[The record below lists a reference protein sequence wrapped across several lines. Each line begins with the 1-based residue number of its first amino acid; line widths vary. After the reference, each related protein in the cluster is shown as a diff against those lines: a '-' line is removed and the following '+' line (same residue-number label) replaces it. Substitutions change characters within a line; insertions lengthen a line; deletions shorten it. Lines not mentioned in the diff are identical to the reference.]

1 MKRERLEELLKKYR
15 EGELD
20 AESVVREIISSAIY
34 EDLTE
39 NIDGLRELRKRLPE
53 TIFCLKKTPEQVLR
67 AFKRVYEAY
76 GMALG
81 TKARKEQYELLSKH
95 FPEAEFY
102 PESGIIKLGGAVEKL
117 GYVPVVAAG
126 SSDYTIAE
134 EAQLTLEFLG
144 SRSEIVIDVGVAGI
158 HRLKKVFPHLE
169 KANCVIVIAG
179 MEGALPG
186 LIAGFSP
193 VPVIGVPA
201 STGYGTSFGG
211 LSALLTMLNSCAE
224 GLAVVNIDNGFGAAV
239 LAHMINRL
247 VEGRRK
253 G

>member
-1 MKRERLEELLKKYR
+1 MKKKRLLELLKKYR
-15 EGELD
+15 EGILD
-20 AESVVREIISSAIY
+20 AESVVQEIINSAVY

-39 NIDGLRELRKRLPE
+39 NIDGLRELRKGLPE
-53 TIFCLKKTPEQVLR
+53 TVFCLKKTPEQALR
-67 AFKRVYEAY
+67 AFKKVYEAY

-81 TKARKEQYELLSKH
+81 TKASKEQYELVSKH
-95 FPEAEFY
+95 FPEAEYF
-102 PESGIIKLGGAVEKL
+102 PESGIIKLGGAAEKF

-126 SSDYTIAE
+126 SSDYPVAE
-134 EAQLTLEFLG
+134 EAHLTLDFLG
-144 SRSEIVIDVGVAGI
+144 SKSEVVIDVGVAGV

-201 STGYGTSFGG
+201 STGYGVSFGG

-247 VEGRRK
+247 VEGRRR